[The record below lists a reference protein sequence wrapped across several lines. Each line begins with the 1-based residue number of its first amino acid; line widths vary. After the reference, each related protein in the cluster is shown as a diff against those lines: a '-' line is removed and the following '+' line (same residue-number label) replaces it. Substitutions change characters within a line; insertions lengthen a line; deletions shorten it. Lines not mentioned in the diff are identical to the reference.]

1 MKIKTP
7 FKSRESVMERK
18 ALYYG
23 ICKYAV
29 LQGPAFTF
37 FMGYCE
43 WGNRPSLTGLMDSQQ
58 NIL

>member
-43 WGNRPSLTGLMDSQQ
+43 
-58 NIL
+58 